1 MAHVTDSSVASATS
15 TTLPKHRLYVG
26 LDVHK
31 DTVAVAIARRAPGD
45 DDVVVEDRGTIPNN
59 LRRLI
64 KVLDALRTEF
74 DTALHVV
81 YEAGPCGYV
90 IWRRL
95 DELGVSC
102 DVIAP
107 SLTPQQPGARV
118 KTDRLDARQ
127 LARYAVYGY
136 LTRIWVPDTTQE
148 AIRDL
153 VRLRLDVK
161 RLIQQQ
167 RQRLNLFVMRHGH
180 QWSRSNWSQAHRAWL
195 QDLKFAHPAQ
205 QVTLRTSLD
214 TLSDLDARLAEIEHD
229 LERQLASW
237 AWQPVVQSLRALRGI
252 DQLAALTLVAELGDV
267 RRFDTPP
274 ALMAYLGLTPSEHSS
289 GSRRQRGGITKTGNG
304 VARRILVEGAWT
316 YRYPPRLTHHLQ
328 QKGREA
334 SDDARTRA
342 WDAQKRRCDRYA
354 RLVQNGKNTK
364 RVVTAIAR
372 ELAGFIWD
380 IARHELAQLEGQ
392 PTA

>member
-1 MAHVTDSSVASATS
+1 MEHVTDSSAARVSS
-15 TTLPKHRLYVG
+15 TTPSTRLFVG

-31 DTVAVAIARRAPGD
+31 ETVAVAIARRAPACD
-45 DDVVVEDRGTIPNN
+45 EVAVEDRGTIPNN
-59 LRRLI
+59 LNRLI
-64 KVLDALRTEF
+64 KLLDALRDEF
-74 DTALHVV
+74 DTTLHVV

-95 DELGVSC
+95 SELGVSC

-107 SLTPQQPGARV
+107 SLTPQHPGARV

-127 LARYAVYGY
+127 LAQYAVYGY

-161 RLIQQQ
+161 RTIQQH

-180 QWSRSNWSQAHRAWL
+180 QWSRTNWTQAHRAWL

-205 QVTLRTSLD
+205 QVTLCASLD
-214 TLSDLDARLAEIEHD
+214 TLADLEARLAEIEHD

-237 AWQPVVQSLRALRGI
+237 SWQPVVQSLRALRGI

-289 GSRRQRGGITKTGNG
+289 GSRRQLGGITKTGNSA
-304 VARRILVEGAWT
+304 ARRILIEGAWT

-334 SDDARTRA
+334 SDYARARA
-342 WDAQKRRCDRYA
+342 WDAQKRLCDRYT
-354 RLVQNGKNTK
+354 RLIQNGKNAK
-364 RVVTAIAR
+364 SVVTAIAR

-380 IARHELAQLEGQ
+380 IARHELAQLDGQ
-392 PTA
+392 PAE